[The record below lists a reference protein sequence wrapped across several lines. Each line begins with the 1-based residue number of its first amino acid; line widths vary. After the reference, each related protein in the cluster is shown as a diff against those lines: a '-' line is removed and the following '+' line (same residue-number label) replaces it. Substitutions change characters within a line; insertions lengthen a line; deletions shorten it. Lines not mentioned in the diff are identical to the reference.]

1 MFIDHI
7 LDDFSTL
14 LHCSQRTAKNLG
26 KVKKIL
32 LTQKTSVLLNKKAYS
47 NKKLVIYLK
56 TLVNFTRIDPC
67 RSRV

>member
-26 KVKKIL
+26 KVKKNIID
-32 LTQKTSVLLNKKAYS
+32 TKNKRAFK
-47 NKKLVIYLK
+47 
-56 TLVNFTRIDPC
+56 
-67 RSRV
+67 